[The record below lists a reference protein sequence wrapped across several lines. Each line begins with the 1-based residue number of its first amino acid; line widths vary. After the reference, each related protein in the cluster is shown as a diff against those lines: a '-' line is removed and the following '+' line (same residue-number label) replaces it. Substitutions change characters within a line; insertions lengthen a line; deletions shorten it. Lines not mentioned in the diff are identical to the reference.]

1 MLKASQILSGAC
13 LQGTAAE
20 FFPTISA
27 HYCVDEDAW
36 LGELSQLADPGAA
49 GIAAIRAEARALVE
63 TVRRRDNAVDTLDA
77 LLREYSLDTREGLML
92 MCLAEALL
100 RVPDAATADALIRDR
115 LSAAQWEQHL
125 GHSDNL
131 LVNFAAWG
139 LVLTG
144 RLVNPPAGDGRP
156 ASVVRHLL
164 QRSGEPV
171 IRAALN
177 QAMKLMGNQFVL
189 GRSIDEALRNG
200 RARRARGYSYSFDML
215 GEAALTAADAD
226 KYQADYR
233 QAIAALGR
241 EPQIGPGPRPSIS
254 IKLSALHPRY
264 EAAQRERVLAELF
277 ARVRELAALA
287 RTCEVGISID
297 AEEAD
302 RLELSLE
309 LFERL
314 LRDPAL
320 HGWDGLGLVVQ
331 AYSRR
336 ALPVLVWLTLLG
348 RELDTRIPLRL
359 VKGAYWDS
367 EIKQAQ
373 QRGLSGYP
381 VFTRKEGTD
390 AAYLACARYLLSEHT
405 RGVLLPQFATHNAH
419 TVTCILALAHAGG
432 APRAFEFQRLH
443 GMGDALYDTVLE
455 QFGTP
460 VRIYAPVGA
469 HRDLLPYLVRRLLE
483 NGANSSFV
491 HRLVDPAVP
500 VDELI
505 EHPLERL
512 RRHAG
517 LANPRIPLPAEL
529 FGAARRNSAGVNLN
543 VASDWQPL
551 QAALAVQLARQWQAA
566 PLVDG
571 RRLAGQ
577 TTEVRCPWD
586 LQRVVGQVQWA
597 DAAQVGQALDVL
609 AAAFP
614 AWNATPVAQR
624 AAVLERLAELLEAN
638 RAELLALCCLE
649 AGKTLQDG
657 LDEVREA
664 VVFCRYY
671 AAQAREC
678 LGRRE
683 LPGPTGE
690 RNELFHAGRG
700 VFACISPWN
709 FPLAIFLGQIAA
721 ALVAGNTVL
730 AKPAEQSSLIAMRA
744 VELLLEAGLPGAALA
759 LLPGD
764 GASLGAAFCSDARLA
779 GVCFTGS
786 TDTARAINRRLADKP
801 GALAVLIAETGG
813 QNAMIVDSTALPE
826 QVVKD
831 ALASA
836 FTSAGQRCSA
846 LRVLYVQEDIAAR
859 VIELLAGAMAELRV
873 GPPARRDTD
882 VGPLIDAEARTT
894 LLAHSERLRGEG
906 RLLAET
912 PLPAGLDGHFVAPQA
927 FAIGGIHELS
937 RENFGPVL
945 HVVRYAADQLDA
957 VVAAINASGYGL
969 TLGVHSRNDDTVR
982 RIEALARVGNLYVN
996 RNQIGAVVGVQ
1007 PFGGLGLSGTG
1018 PKAGGPHYLLRFA
1031 VERSTATNTAAV
1043 GGNASL
1049 LALGSD
1055 E

>member
-1 MLKASQILSGAC
+1 MLKAAEILNGAC
-13 LQGTAAE
+13 LQGTAAA
-20 FFPTISA
+20 FFPQISA
-27 HYCVDEDAW
+27 HYALDEQAW
-36 LGELSQLADPGAA
+36 LGELMQLADPGPA
-49 GIAAIRAEARALVE
+49 GIAAIRDAARSLIE
-63 TVRRRDNAVDTLDA
+63 GGRRRDNAADTLDA

-125 GHSDNL
+125 GHSDNV

-144 RLVNPPAGDGRP
+144 RVVNPDSADGRP
-156 ASVVRHLL
+156 ASVIGRLL

-171 IRAALN
+171 IRAAMN

-189 GRSIDEALRNG
+189 GRSIGEALKNG
-200 RARRARGYSYSFDML
+200 RARRERGYSYSFDML
-215 GEAALTAADAD
+215 GEAALTAADAA
-226 KYQADYR
+226 KYLADYR
-233 QAIAALGR
+233 QAIAALGH
-241 EPQIGPGPRPSIS
+241 EPQIGQGPRPSIS

-264 EAAQRERVLAELF
+264 EAAQRTRVLAELF
-277 ARVRELAALA
+277 AGVRELALLA
-287 RTCEVGISID
+287 REHDVGISID

-309 LFERL
+309 LFEQL

-320 HGWDGLGLVVQ
+320 HGWGGLGLVVQ
-331 AYSRR
+331 AYSKRG
-336 ALPVLVWLTLLG
+336 LPVLVWLTLLG

-367 EIKQAQ
+367 EIKHSQ
-373 QRGLSGYP
+373 QRGLAGYP

-390 AAYLACARYLLSEHT
+390 SAYLACARYLLSEHT

-419 TVTCILALAHAGG
+419 TVSCILALAHAGG
-432 APRAFEFQRLH
+432 EPREFEFQRLH
-443 GMGDALYDTVLE
+443 GMGEALYDTVLE
-455 QFGTP
+455 RFGKP

-491 HRLVDPAVP
+491 HRLVDPQVP
-500 VDELI
+500 VDRLI
-505 EHPLERL
+505 EHPLQRL
-512 RRHAG
+512 RRHAAF
-517 LANPRIPLPAEL
+517 ANPRIPPPAQL
-529 FGAARRNSAGVNLN
+529 FGAARRNAAGVNLN
-543 VASDWQPL
+543 VASEWQPL
-551 QAALAVQLARQWQAA
+551 QQALEAQWPRQWQAA
-566 PLVDG
+566 PLIGGQLLPAAG
-571 RRLAGQ
+571 RD
-577 TTEVRCPWD
+577 VRCPWD
-586 LQRVVGQVQWA
+586 LARTVGTQHWA
-597 DAAQVGQALDVL
+597 DAEQAAQAMASL
-609 AAAFP
+609 ADAFP
-614 AWNATPVAQR
+614 RWNATPLEAR

-638 RAELLALCCLE
+638 RAELMALCTLE

-664 VVFCRYY
+664 VDFCRYY
-671 AAQAREC
+671 AAQARER
-678 LGRRE
+678 LLRRE

-690 RNELFHAGRG
+690 RNELFYEGRG

-730 AKPAEQSSLIAMRA
+730 AKPAEQSSLIAQRA
-744 VELLLEAGLPGAALA
+744 VELLLQAGLPGDALA

-764 GASLGAAFCSDARLA
+764 GAALGAAFCADARLA
-779 GVCFTGS
+779 GVCFTGA
-786 TDTARAINRRLADKP
+786 TATARLINQRLADKP

-831 ALASA
+831 AVQSA

-846 LRVLYVQEDIAAR
+846 LRVLYVQEDIAPR

-873 GPPARRDTD
+873 GPPDRRATD
-882 VGPLIDAEARTT
+882 VGPLIDGDARAT
-894 LLAHSERLRGEG
+894 LLAHIDGLRAEG
-906 RLLAET
+906 RLIAET
-912 PLPAGLDGHFVAPQA
+912 PLPAGLDGHFVAPLA
-927 FAIGGIHELS
+927 FAIEGIHALE
-937 RENFGPVL
+937 REHFGPVL
-945 HVVRYAADQLDA
+945 HVVRFAAGELEQ
-957 VVAAINASGYGL
+957 VVAALNATGYGL

-982 RIEALARVGNLYVN
+982 RIERLARVGNLYVN

-1018 PKAGGPHYLLRFA
+1018 PKAGGPNYLLRF
-1031 VERSTATNTAAV
+1031 VSERCTATNTAAV
-1043 GGNASL
+1043 GGNAAL
-1049 LALGSD
+1049 LALGND
-1055 E
+1055 